1 MLFSSKP
8 LLYLQLLDRSLR
20 YLALD
25 PKDHS
30 VIDQNEIVFETTIV
44 REGKIT
50 NVPLLETR
58 LDALVKEK
66 KWKNAKTHILLLNDF
81 ITVREETVPVQLTP
95 SEVKD
100 YLSLHINQSIRLPFD
115 NPKFDFEITEKNE
128 SEQHI
133 VILAYPGE
141 YVRQY
146 HDILQNA
153 SLKPVVADIAALC
166 FHRLAD
172 KQGLIDQQPENH
184 SLILEWNPYD
194 HSIMVFNQDTPK
206 FNRHSRSSRI
216 EENWKLDKKGKWT
229 WQNSETELDEMLEDQ
244 LNGLERFL
252 DFYRYSVLDG
262 EGSVTDIILTGHYP
276 DLMDL
281 KSRLSERFAAA
292 VHLMDIPDS
301 LGQSFGALYGLS
313 LKDSKSKSKK
323 PVKMKSKFKNKE
335 KDNSEVKVSGEEEV
349 YD

>member
-8 LLYLQLLDRSLR
+8 LLYLQLLDHSLR

-25 PKDHS
+25 SKNHS
-30 VIDQNEIVFETTIV
+30 VIDKNEIVFETAIV
-44 REGKIT
+44 QDGKIT
-50 NVPLLETR
+50 NIPLLETR

-81 ITVREETVPVQLTP
+81 ITVREETVPAQLSP

-100 YLSLHINQSIRLPFD
+100 YLSLHINQSIRLPFE
-115 NPKFDFEITEKNE
+115 NPTFDFEIIEKNE
-128 SEQHI
+128 SEQKI
-133 VILAYPGE
+133 VIIAYPGE

-146 HDILQNA
+146 QDILQNV
-153 SLKPVVADIAALC
+153 SLKPVVADVAALC
-166 FHRLAD
+166 FYRLAEDQKLVDPHSD
-172 KQGLIDQQPENH
+172 KH

-194 HSIMVFNQDTPK
+194 HSIMVFNQNIPK

-216 EENWKLDKKGKWT
+216 EESWDLDKNGKWT
-229 WQNSETELDEMLEDQ
+229 WQDSENARQEMLDDQ
-244 LNGLERFL
+244 LNGLERFM

-276 DLMDL
+276 DLSDL
-281 KSRLSERFAAA
+281 KTLLSERFSAS
-292 VHLMDIPDS
+292 VHVIDIPAD
-301 LGQSFGALYGLS
+301 LGHRYGALYGLS
-313 LKDSKSKSKK
+313 LKDDKGKSKK
-323 PVKMKSKFKNKE
+323 TVKLPPKDKETEDSKDK
-335 KDNSEVKVSGEEEV
+335 VKGEEEV